1 MAGEVGVRARELGPH
16 LATLLTE
23 GAVTRDS
30 LLDMVPK
37 ILTTVRA
44 QTGQQTG
51 KQT

>member
-23 GAVTRDS
+23 GAVTTET

-44 QTGQQTG
+44 AVQQTG
-51 KQT
+51 